1 MQLRKTLQLLT
12 LLSLLAVLAPIT
24 GDNSWLTF
32 LSFLAFGAF
41 SKVTRDERMK
51 QNSDK
56 AARNGFVAAMIGN
69 VLLIFYIIQKPSTE
83 QLILAIQGITW
94 LMSLTVGISY
104 TIYDRKGS

>member
-1 MQLRKTLQLLT
+1 MQLRKTLQLFT
-12 LLSLLAVLAPIT
+12 LLAVLAVLAPIT

-41 SKVTRDERMK
+41 SKVTKDERMK

-56 AARNGFVAAMIGN
+56 AARNGFIAAIIGN
-69 VLLIFYIIQKPSTE
+69 VILAFFIIQKPSTD

-94 LMSLTVGISY
+94 FMCLTVGISY
-104 TIYDRKGS
+104 TLYDRKGS